1 MVLSGPDWDLIYGVY
16 KTYRGNGIILVVI
29 YQGPVRSD
37 GVDHQSKMIPKQM
50 CKRK

>member
-1 MVLSGPDWDLIYGVY
+1 MVLSELDWDFIYGVY
-16 KTYRGNGIILVVI
+16 KTDRGNGTLVVI

-37 GVDHQSKMIPKQM
+37 RVDHQSKMIPKQM